1 MGGAGARGSI
11 NRRMTLAVMST
22 TAVALLVA
30 CVLFVLYDARTGRER
45 LVEKSEM
52 LAQVISTTSGVALAF
67 GDEKTARENLDGLS
81 GAKSV
86 LAAAIYDR
94 EGERFV
100 E

>member
-1 MGGAGARGSI
+1 MAGAGARGSI

-52 LAQVISTTSGVALAF
+52 LAQVISTTSGGYPPNAPI
-67 GDEKTARENLDGLS
+67 
-81 GAKSV
+81 GAMPLLPNAV
-86 LAAAIYDR
+86 PP
-94 EGERFV
+94 
-100 E
+100 